1 VAADAGDSQEVAPA
15 TRRPLAFRFAVVR
28 YDASL
33 ASARRAG
40 RPPDSRRDAGAT
52 ISLEPVTHFL
62 TGACLARAGFNRKT
76 ALATA
81 TMTLAAEAPDIDIVG
96 NFKDPVFGFAHHRGF
111 THSFLGL
118 LLVQALVVGLIY
130 VIWRLRG
137 RKIKNPNL
145 PPRWGLLF
153 LFAYLAGLTHILL
166 DFTNNYGVRP
176 FWPFSEKW
184 YSWDIVFIIEP
195 VLLLLLIGGLVLPGL
210 FSLINDEIGVRRKGP
225 AGRLAAVVALLGV
238 IAVWGVRDYEHRR
251 AVYALD
257 SRLYNGADPVRVSA
271 YPRWVNPFQWYG
283 VVETRDFFAT
293 MGVDSSIPDADPE
306 GRMEIRRKPEETS
319 VTLAAKRSEL
329 GRVYLDWAQY
339 PLVETE
345 PIESG
350 YIVRF
355 RDLRY
360 YDPNQT
366 RRDLLG
372 ARVELDQS
380 LQVVRESFGS
390 RSRTP

>member
-1 VAADAGDSQEVAPA
+1 M
-15 TRRPLAFRFAVVR
+15 
-28 YDASL
+28 
-33 ASARRAG
+33 
-40 RPPDSRRDAGAT
+40 
-52 ISLEPVTHFL
+52 EPVTHFL

-81 TMTLAAEAPDIDIVG
+81 TMTVAAEAPDIDILG
-96 NFKDPVFGFAHHRGF
+96 NFKDPVFGFDHHRGF

-118 LLVQALVVGLIY
+118 ILVQALVVGLMY
-130 VIWRLRG
+130 FIWRLRG
-137 RKIKNPNL
+137 RKVKDPNL

-176 FWPFSEKW
+176 FWPFSERW

-195 VLLLLLIGGLVLPGL
+195 LLLILLIGGLVVPGL

-238 IAVWGVRDYEHRR
+238 IVVWGVRDYEHQR
-251 AVYALD
+251 AVNALN
-257 SRLYNGADPVRVSA
+257 SRIYDGADPVRVSA
-271 YPRWVNPFQWYG
+271 YPHWLNPFQWYG

-293 MGVDSSIPDADPE
+293 MAVDSSVPEADPE
-306 GRMEIRRKPEETS
+306 GRMQIRQKPEETP
-319 VTLAAKRSEL
+319 VTLAAKRSDL

-339 PLVETE
+339 PVVETE
-345 PIESG
+345 ETGSG

-355 RDLRY
+355 WDLRY
-360 YDPNQT
+360 YDPT
-366 RRDLLG
+366 RSRGNLLS
-372 ARVELDQS
+372 ASVELDRN
-380 LQVVRESFGS
+380 LNVVSEGFGS
-390 RSRTP
+390 RSRLIARKP